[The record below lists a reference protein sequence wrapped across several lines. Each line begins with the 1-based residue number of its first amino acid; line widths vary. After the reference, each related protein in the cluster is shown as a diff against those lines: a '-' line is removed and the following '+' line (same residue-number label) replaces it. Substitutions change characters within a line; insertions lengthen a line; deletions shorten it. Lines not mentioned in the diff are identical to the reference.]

1 MKKFILV
8 LSILFASRA
17 FAQTPNW
24 SEHVAPIL
32 YKNCTNCHIEG
43 GIAPFS
49 LVGYEKAVAYAGGIK
64 NATASRSMPPWPAD
78 LQYQRYAHER
88 VLSNEEIGAIAAW
101 VDGGT
106 PKGDTTKAPA
116 KPVLKKGGSI
126 TNPTRN
132 LKMPD
137 YSVKTTTDEYRCF
150 VLPTGFTKDQFL
162 TAIEVIPGNLRVVH
176 HALIFH
182 DTTAKPSQLDAADPK
197 PGYLSFGGTGSSS
210 SDLIGIWV
218 PGSEPYFFPTGF
230 GIKLP
235 KNGNIVLQI
244 HYPGGVNNVVD
255 STRVIL
261 KTTTI
266 PQRPVA
272 IQPALNHNAPNLQN
286 GPLYIP
292 ANQVKSF
299 NNKYDLPVDVSV
311 FTVGP
316 HMHLIGSSIKAFGV
330 TTNKDT
336 IRFVDIPKWDFHWQ
350 RSYTFRNVLK
360 VPGGTSLRGQ
370 ASYNN
375 TSSNPFNPSNPPQA
389 VSLGEGTNDEMF
401 LVYFWYTLYQP
412 GDENIVIDNAGLKN
426 VSKTSVLK
434 TETTRIYPNPSSDF
448 AWVSDVRFAEGPLQ
462 WSITDM
468 TGKMIQHGSDVLQS
482 GKHCK
487 INVSE
492 LTTGAYQI
500 SIQQGNTNYSGRL
513 LKQ

>member
-1 MKKFILV
+1 MKKTLFIFAL
-8 LSILFASRA
+8 LSFSPLLS
-17 FAQTPNW
+17 QTPNW
-24 SEHVAPIL
+24 SEHIAPIL
-32 YKNCTNCHIEG
+32 YNNCTQCHIDG

-49 LVGYEKAVAYAGGIK
+49 LVGYDKAVTYAGGIQS
-64 NATASRSMPPWPAD
+64 ATASRRMPPWPANV
-78 LQYQRYAHER
+78 QYQRYAHER
-88 VLSNEEIGAIAAW
+88 ILSNEEIQSIGSW
-101 VDGGT
+101 VNGGM
-106 PKGDTTKAPA
+106 PKGDTTKAPV

-137 YSVKTTTDEYRCF
+137 YTVKTTSDEYRCF
-150 VLPTGFTKDQFL
+150 VLPTGFNQDQFL

-182 DTTAKPSQLDAADPK
+182 DTSSKPMQLDAADPK
-197 PGYLSFGGTGSSS
+197 PGYLSFGGTGSSA
-210 SDLIGIWV
+210 SDLVGIWV

-230 GIKLP
+230 GIKLH
-235 KNGNIVLQI
+235 KKGNIILQI

-261 KTTTI
+261 KTTTVN
-266 PQRPVA
+266 QRGVA
-272 IQPALNHNAPNLQN
+272 IQPALNHNAPSLQN

-299 NNKYDLPVDVSV
+299 NNKYDLPLDVSV

-330 TTNKDT
+330 TPAKDT
-336 IRFVDIPKWDFHWQ
+336 IRFFDIPQWDFHWQ
-350 RSYTFRNVLK
+350 RAYTFRKIVK
-360 VPGGTSLRGQ
+360 IPSGTSLRGQ

-375 TSSNPFNPSNPPQA
+375 TSSNPYNPSNPPMA

-401 LVYFWYTLYQP
+401 LVYFWFTLYQP
-412 GDENIVIDNAGLKN
+412 GDENIIIDNSILKN

-434 TETTRIYPNPSSDF
+434 VEKPSIYPNPSSDF
-448 AWVSDVRFAEGPLQ
+448 AWVSDIRFAEGPYQ
-462 WSITDM
+462 WSISDM
-468 TGKMIQHGSDVLQS
+468 TGKMILNGDGMMQS
-482 GKHCK
+482 RKRCK
-487 INVSE
+487 ISVSE
-492 LTTGAYQI
+492 LPTGAYQI
-500 SIQQGNTNYSGRL
+500 HVQQGNTQYSGRL